1 MENSDFLWK
10 NLVYYIKWGI
20 DLKTNILKRLN
31 EDERTSLALKSGVLY
46 LIAEMITRGISFLVT
61 PVFTRI
67 LPPAVFADSKIFESW
82 VYLIAPVISLSLY
95 QSMARA
101 RFDYKEKYG
110 KFLSSILFLMTI
122 ITLVFFLACTP
133 FSRKF
138 ENIFGF
144 GKGLLAL
151 MLAYCLAYNGIQC
164 VQLYDRQLLQ
174 YKRNVLLTFLGVVPG
189 VVTSLFLILCFGS
202 KVSEN
207 VLLNMRIVGFFLPTT
222 LIGIFLI
229 VYVFVTE
236 KSFICN
242 EFFLYGVKYSVPLMA
257 TAVASQVFFQS
268 GNIIVRRVVGAEEAA
283 IVVVAMTVG
292 YIMDILI
299 HAIDNAWKPWM
310 FEQLNKGE
318 IIAVK
323 KFWKFLFLGIA
334 FLVWLLTVFA
344 PELTLFLGGTQYM
357 SSIILISPILC
368 SSLVN
373 FLMISYTSLEQYY
386 KKTKISGIASVVS
399 AIADLVLSYMFIKS
413 FGYQAVAY
421 TILAAYLIACMIHF
435 WFMRKYERDDV
446 LQVKMSM
453 GIILGTFGVC
463 MSTTML
469 YSFSFIIRVL
479 MVGSLLIIL
488 GLVFHKRFIEKFKV
502 WVEREH

>member
-1 MENSDFLWK
+1 
-10 NLVYYIKWGI
+10 
-20 DLKTNILKRLN
+20 
-31 EDERTSLALKSGVLY
+31 
-46 LIAEMITRGISFLVT
+46 
-61 PVFTRI
+61 
-67 LPPAVFADSKIFESW
+67 
-82 VYLIAPVISLSLY
+82 
-95 QSMARA
+95 
-101 RFDYKEKYG
+101 
-110 KFLSSILFLMTI
+110 
-122 ITLVFFLACTP
+122 
-133 FSRKF
+133 
-138 ENIFGF
+138 
-144 GKGLLAL
+144 
-151 MLAYCLAYNGIQC
+151 
-164 VQLYDRQLLQ
+164 
-174 YKRNVLLTFLGVVPG
+174 
-189 VVTSLFLILCFGS
+189 
-202 KVSEN
+202 
-207 VLLNMRIVGFFLPTT
+207 
-222 LIGIFLI
+222 
-229 VYVFVTE
+229 
-236 KSFICN
+236 
-242 EFFLYGVKYSVPLMA
+242 
-257 TAVASQVFFQS
+257 
-268 GNIIVRRVVGAEEAA
+268 
-283 IVVVAMTVG
+283 
-292 YIMDILI
+292 
-299 HAIDNAWKPWM
+299 
-310 FEQLNKGE
+310 
-318 IIAVK
+318 
-323 KFWKFLFLGIA
+323 
-334 FLVWLLTVFA
+334 
-344 PELTLFLGGTQYM
+344 M